1 MIKIKNVLYNDID
14 TEIEKLYE
22 NEFENEYVVVQDE
35 ESLGKDYILAETT
48 AWRVT
53 DKNLIFVEGIY
64 YNYEGV
70 NKYNPDFSLT
80 LIYENVK
87 DDRQF
92 DINKYLYFEQDS
104 PMTAVHN
111 FLNIVDG
118 GVIKW

>member
-22 NEFENEYVVVQDE
+22 NEVENEYVVVQDE

-87 DDRQF
+87 DDKQF

>member
-1 MIKIKNVLYNDID
+1 MINIKNVLYNDID
-14 TEIEKLYE
+14 TEIGKLYE

-64 YNYEGV
+64 YNFMGNGTHE
-70 NKYNPDFSLT
+70 PDFSLT

-87 DDRQF
+87 DDKQF

-104 PMTAVHN
+104 PMTSIHN
-111 FLNIVDG
+111 FLNIVNG
-118 GVIKW
+118 EVIKW

>member
-1 MIKIKNVLYNDID
+1 MIEIKNVLYSDID

-22 NEFENEYVVVQDE
+22 NGFDGEYAVIQNE

-53 DKNLIFVEGIY
+53 DRNLIFVEGIY
-64 YNYEGV
+64 YSFRGNGTH
-70 NKYNPDFSLT
+70 KPDFSLT

-87 DDRQF
+87 DDKQF

-104 PMTAVHN
+104 PMTSIHN
-111 FLNIVDG
+111 FLNVVNG
-118 GVIKW
+118 RVIKW